1 MALEWAGDS
10 PLFFG
15 AGKTL
20 LKEETIKK
28 IEALADQVASKEG
41 CVLYDI
47 EFLSL
52 GQGRTLRVTIDRE
65 GGIGVED
72 CARVSRG
79 LNLLLDA
86 EDTIPGGNY
95 HLEVSSPGLD
105 RRLKKLWHFEKV
117 IGQKVWMKLGQS
129 IEQLGIVANE
139 INKNSKQLSGFIE
152 AVIEEE
158 IQIRFELE
166 KIKIPIR
173 AIEKAKLV
181 FDFNESKKPK
191 KKLN

>member
-1 MALEWAGDS
+1 MALGWAGDS

-15 AGKTL
+15 AGNIL

-28 IEALADQVASKEG
+28 IEELADQVASREG

-79 LNLLLDA
+79 LNLLLDV

-105 RRLKKLWHFEKV
+105 RRLKKQWHFEKAV
-117 IGQKVWMKLGQS
+117 GQKIWLKLDQS
-129 IEQLGIVANE
+129 IEQLGIEAQEV
-139 INKNSKQLSGFIE
+139 NKNSKQLNGFIE
-152 AVIEEE
+152 AVVEGKVE
-158 IQIRFELE
+158 IRFEVE
-166 KIKIPIR
+166 KIKIPLK

-181 FDFNESKKPK
+181 FDFKETKKPK

>member
-1 MALEWAGDS
+1 M
-10 PLFFG
+10 
-15 AGKTL
+15 

-28 IEALADQVASKEG
+28 IEELADQVASREG

-79 LNLLLDA
+79 LNLLLDV

-105 RRLKKLWHFEKV
+105 RRLKKQWHFEKAV
-117 IGQKVWMKLGQS
+117 GQKIWLKLDQS
-129 IEQLGIVANE
+129 IEQLGIEAQEV
-139 INKNSKQLSGFIE
+139 NKNSKQLNGFIE
-152 AVIEEE
+152 AVVEGKVE
-158 IQIRFELE
+158 IRFEVE
-166 KIKIPIR
+166 KIKIPLK

-181 FDFNESKKPK
+181 FDFKETKKPK